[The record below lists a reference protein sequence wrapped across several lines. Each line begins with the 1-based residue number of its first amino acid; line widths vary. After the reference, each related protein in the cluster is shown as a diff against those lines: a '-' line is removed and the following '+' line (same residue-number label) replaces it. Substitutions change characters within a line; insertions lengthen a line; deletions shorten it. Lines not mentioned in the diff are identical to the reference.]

1 MVKPTILKQFPIFE
15 MLSEEEEAKLI
26 DLAEYRKVPKY
37 TYIYNGQDPSESI
50 FFLVRGTVKIGAY
63 SNDGREAIKDI
74 KHPLA
79 IFGELCIVGETHRQD
94 FAMTMND
101 GAHLYELKVEHFKM
115 LMHSNMKLRE
125 EILLMIGRRLQRTE
139 SRLEALIF
147 KDARA
152 RIINF
157 LKETARNRG
166 RQVGFEHFFK
176 HALTQQ
182 DIANITD
189 TSRQTVTL
197 VLNDLRK
204 SNLIYFNRNSFL
216 IRDIEKLV

>member
-1 MVKPTILKQFPIFE
+1 MVKPTILKQFPIFGV
-15 MLSEEEEAKLI
+15 LSNEELDKLI
-26 DLAEYRKVPKY
+26 SLAEYRKVPKY
-37 TYIYNGQDPSESI
+37 THIYNAQDPSDSI
-50 FFLVRGTVKIGAY
+50 FFLVRGTVKIGSY

-79 IFGELCIVGETHRQD
+79 IFGELCIVGESHRQD

-101 GAHLYELKVEHFKM
+101 VVHLYELKVEDFKM

-157 LKETARNRG
+157 LKETAINRG

-176 HALTQQ
+176 HSLTQQ

-216 IRDIEKLV
+216 IRDIDKLV

>member
-1 MVKPTILKQFPIFE
+1 MIQPTILKQFPIFE
-15 MLSEEEEAKLI
+15 KLSAEGVEQLTRMV
-26 DLAEYRKVPKY
+26 EYRKVPKY
-37 TYIYNGQDPSESI
+37 TYIYNANDPSDAI
-50 FFLVRGTVKIGAY
+50 FFLVRGTVKIGSY
-63 SNDGREAIKDI
+63 SSDGREAIKAI

-79 IFGELCIVGETHRQD
+79 IFGELCIVGETERQD

-101 GAHLYELKVEHFKM
+101 MVHVYVLKLEDFKLLMNANPVLRQEL
-115 LMHSNMKLRE
+115 
-125 EILLMIGRRLQRTE
+125 LLMIGRRLQRTE

-152 RIINF
+152 RIIDF
-157 LKETARNRG
+157 LKETAVTHG
-166 RQVGFEHFFK
+166 RQVGYEHFFK
-176 HALTQQ
+176 HSLTQQ

-216 IRDIEKLV
+216 IRDMSKLV